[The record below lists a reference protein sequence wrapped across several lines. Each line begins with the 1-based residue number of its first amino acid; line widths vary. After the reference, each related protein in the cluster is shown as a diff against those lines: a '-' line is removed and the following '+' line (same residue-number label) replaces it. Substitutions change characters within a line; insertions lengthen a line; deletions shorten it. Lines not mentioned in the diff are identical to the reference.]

1 MPGMTALLTRAR
13 RAGIALLA
21 CAVLAP
27 GVAGCGSNDEQP
39 AGGGASK
46 PAGKAKSTPTPKPG
60 GGGSS
65 GY

>member
-1 MPGMTALLTRAR
+1 MTALLNRAR

-21 CAVLAP
+21 CAALAP

-39 AGGGASK
+39 ASGGSSK
-46 PAGKAKSTPTPKPG
+46 PAGKAKSTPTPEP

-65 GY
+65 FGY

>member
-1 MPGMTALLTRAR
+1 MAALLSRAR
-13 RAGIALLA
+13 RAAIALLA

-39 AGGGASK
+39 ASGGSSK
-46 PAGKAKSTPTPKPG
+46 PAGKAKPTPAPKPG
-60 GGGSS
+60 GGGSM